1 MSQTPTNDI
10 KLHSTAV
17 TSMLKLIC
25 RLHSEG
31 QYNYQMEVASSANV
45 KNFKHVI
52 TSQRLV
58 PIRLH
63 PYPVLSL
70 MSDEVAV
77 GEVWKMMPELEQH
90 FAILHADD
98 LIPQLLN
105 LRNEL
110 NVPGTPV
117 PIKKIGLAVPGCER
131 WNSFKEQLDTA
142 GYRHRDFICGST
154 TIQFFPLTSDNGD
167 KSVFGCGLGG
177 VCVPVFCTD
186 DTDNIKTSYDADHSD
201 GYELEDTSDEDN
213 CHTPKKRGRYHDDN
227 ATEMLFDKDS
237 SSEDSSTSSN
247 NGR

>member
-1 MSQTPTNDI
+1 MSQTPMNDI

-45 KNFKHVI
+45 NNFKHVN

-70 MSDEVAV
+70 MSDEVVV

-90 FAILHADD
+90 FAILHADYD

-110 NVPGTPV
+110 NVSGTPV

-131 WNSFKEQLDTA
+131 WNCFKEQLDTA
-142 GYRHRDFICGST
+142 GYRHRDFICGSN

-167 KSVFGCGLGG
+167 KSVFGCMG
-177 VCVPVFCTD
+177 
-186 DTDNIKTSYDADHSD
+186 
-201 GYELEDTSDEDN
+201 
-213 CHTPKKRGRYHDDN
+213 
-227 ATEMLFDKDS
+227 
-237 SSEDSSTSSN
+237 
-247 NGR
+247 